1 MRSDIADF
9 RGISGIKADKHFFR
23 LHRPFHD
30 AVRSGKLSA
39 IIEVLL
45 RAQLS
50 GDRARRTAEKIL
62 ADERRRRLVLTS
74 DLPGTP

>member
-9 RGISGIKADKHFFR
+9 RGIRGISGIKADKHFFR

-39 IIEVLL
+39 VIEVLL

-62 ADERRRRLVLTS
+62 ADERRRRLVLRE
-74 DLPGTP
+74 